1 VPWFVAQASCHVPGD
16 ESSPDIRAA
25 QAAIAADGLA
35 HAGPDTDTLT
45 GSFREAGGQG
55 VHFSGAG
62 LRAHAALWL
71 EKIAPWL
78 EEQP

>member
-1 VPWFVAQASCHVPGD
+1 MD
-16 ESSPDIRAA
+16 ESSPEIRAA
-25 QAAIAADGLA
+25 QAAIAVDGFAL
-35 HAGPDTDTLT
+35 AGPDTDTLT
-45 GSFREAGGQG
+45 RSLREAGGKG

-78 EEQP
+78 EEQTPRP